1 MNHIK
6 STLSRVAKGTQKG
19 LDLKRNLHAV
29 NYTVFAIIS
38 SCEVLRFTFLKNC
51 LLNRKL
57 LNYILEKIDWWV
69 NTEIQKYKT
78 KQSLLLLN
86 FSVHN

>member
-57 LNYILEKIDWWV
+57 KLHFRKNRLVGKYK
-69 NTEIQKYKT
+69 NTEI
-78 KQSLLLLN
+78 
-86 FSVHN
+86 